1 MSHRLQRHPTQLLTL
16 QDPSKDDV
24 GETRERISRVSS
36 RTKPCHFY
44 QQLGLETWDREAEE
58 GTGICLR
65 FGDRKKR
72 MNSFEQGLALGTM
85 DGEKGLPLGVAMG
98 RARREFWEP
107 RNTL

>member
-44 QQLGLETWDREAEE
+44 QQLGLETCNRLSQGVEARVGSILHGDPEVEE
-58 GTGICLR
+58 
-65 FGDRKKR
+65 
-72 MNSFEQGLALGTM
+72 EVQGGLGC
-85 DGEKGLPLGVAMG
+85 GASKQSEILPRGM
-98 RARREFWEP
+98 
-107 RNTL
+107 